1 MIHYDDVEAVIN
13 VYINRFEKIS
23 DKYNVGECNDEIGY
37 CNNSLNM
44 LRDILRCCKLLDKLD
59 NMEKARKDIFLGHDF
74 LTLLD
79 ETNVQNNLISAI
91 LENRGVYDER

>member
-1 MIHYDDVEAVIN
+1 MIYYDDVEAVIN
-13 VYINRFEKIS
+13 VYINRFKKIS

-37 CNNSLNM
+37 CNSSLNM
-44 LRDILRCCKLLDKLD
+44 LHDILRCCKLLDKLD
-59 NMEKARKDIFLGHDF
+59 NMEARKDISLGDDF
-74 LTLLD
+74 LVLLD